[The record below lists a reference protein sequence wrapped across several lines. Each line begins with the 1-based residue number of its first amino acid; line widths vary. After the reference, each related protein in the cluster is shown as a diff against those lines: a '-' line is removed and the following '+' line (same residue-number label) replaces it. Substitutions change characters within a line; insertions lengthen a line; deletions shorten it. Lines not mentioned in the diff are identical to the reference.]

1 MRERILALAL
11 AGCAI
16 AVSPAA
22 AAAPAFRTPDQSA
35 LRALGVDV
43 AWPAAQSLTDVAS
56 GSRVAVDVRRVRR
69 GRSGRLALI
78 AVSANGRPIRLVA
91 HRALRPGRFAVRL
104 PARPGARYL
113 LALDLDGRRFASPV
127 TTQPPPPPTP
137 PPPPAPPAGPAPCN
151 GPAEAATLAFPGPS
165 AHAGD
170 QVLATLVNTG
180 KSCFSY
186 HALVDGWQREQ
197 WDGTWVDVAAPY
209 PGYP

>member
-22 AAAPAFRTPDQSA
+22 AATPAFRTPDQGA
-35 LRALGVDV
+35 LRGLGVDV

-56 GSRVAVDVRRVRR
+56 GSRVVVDVRRVRR

-78 AVSANGRPIRLVA
+78 AVSANGRPIRLAA
-91 HRALRPGRFAVRL
+91 HRGLRPGRFAVQL

-127 TTQPPPPPTP
+127 TTQRPPPP
-137 PPPPAPPAGPAPCN
+137 PPPPAPPPPTAPRRLPAPPRRQRVPLRAM
-151 GPAEAATLAFPGPS
+151 GRRKPRRSRSPGRPR
-165 AHAGD
+165 
-170 QVLATLVNTG
+170 TPETR
-180 KSCFSY
+180 C
-186 HALVDGWQREQ
+186 
-197 WDGTWVDVAAPY
+197 
-209 PGYP
+209 